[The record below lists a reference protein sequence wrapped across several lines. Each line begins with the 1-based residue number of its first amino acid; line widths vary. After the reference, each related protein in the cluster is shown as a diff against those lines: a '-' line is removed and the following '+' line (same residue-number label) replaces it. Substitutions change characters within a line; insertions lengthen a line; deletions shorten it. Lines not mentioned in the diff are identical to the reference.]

1 MSSFWLHPSLIL
13 IVGALLLPLVPS
25 RFQKLK
31 QAYLVLIPI
40 LVFLRT
46 LQLSS
51 GSFGHVQFLDWTL
64 VFGRV
69 DRLSLVF
76 GYIMSLMCI
85 LGTLYGMHVKD
96 DSQHIAA
103 WFYVAGS
110 IGAIYAGDFITL
122 FLFWEVM
129 AFSSV
134 FLIWFRGRRESLS
147 AGFRYLLVHVAGGL
161 ALLAGLVWH
170 CKTTGNWAFDENFK
184 LLAVNH
190 PTPATWLILA
200 GFLLNAAVPPLHAW
214 LPDAYGEATF
224 NGSVFMCAFTT
235 KTAVY
240 ALCRGFA
247 GTQLLVPLGVIMALY
262 GVVYAVLENDCRR
275 LLAYHIIS
283 QVGYMVAGV
292 GLGTE
297 LAINGACAHAFAHI
311 LYKGLLF
318 MGCGAVLHMTGESKF
333 TALGGLWKKMPWTF
347 VFTLIGGLSISAFP
361 LFSGFVSK
369 SMIVQAGFEEHK
381 LWVGFLL
388 MLASAGT
395 FLHTGL
401 KVPYFIWFGK
411 NQPKPEVMKRAA
423 EPPWNMSAAM
433 GIAAFL
439 CIFIGCYTPYLYRM
453 LPYPVEYH
461 PYTAYHIS
469 ETLQILLFTGLGFF
483 LLLKK
488 LVPEPKISLDLDWT
502 YRMGGRAFLW
512 LARKPIQAADTFV
525 GELYRVAGLVPLM
538 FTSRFASLVD
548 NDVVDGAVD
557 GVAEG
562 VRGIGRRLRLTQRGQ
577 MQENLTFAFAVAAA
591 LIVAFL
597 LFVKASPASVL
608 PKLPVTP
615 VLSPPNSERGGDVSS
630 PHASNVAQT
639 LSAVSPTFLSAA
651 PLIFEAPRWM
661 AMSGRLENL
670 RYGRQEC
677 LRYTPT
683 L

>member
-1 MSSFWLHPSLIL
+1 MNNLWIHPSLIL
-13 IVGALLLPLVPS
+13 IFGALLLPLVPA
-25 RFQKLK
+25 RLK
-31 QAYLVLIPI
+31 KAWLLLVPVLMFARV
-40 LVFLRT
+40 LALAH
-46 LQLSS
+46 
-51 GSFGHVQFLDWTL
+51 GSFGHVQFLNWEL

-69 DRLSLVF
+69 DRLSQVF

-85 LGTLYGMHVKD
+85 LGTIYGLHVKD
-96 DSQHIAA
+96 DKQHIAA

-110 IGAIYAGDFITL
+110 IGAIYAGDFATL
-122 FLFWEVM
+122 FLFWELM

-134 FLIWFRGRRESLS
+134 FLVWFRGRKESLP
-147 AGFRYLLVHVAGGL
+147 AGLRYLLVHVAGGL
-161 ALLAGLVWH
+161 LLLGGMVWH
-170 CKTTGNWAFDENFK
+170 CNKVGSWDFGALDVHN
-184 LLAVNH
+184 
-190 PTPATWLILA
+190 PTPAIWLILA

-247 GTQLLVPLGVIMALY
+247 GMEILVPLGVIMALY

-297 LAINGACAHAFAHI
+297 MAINGACAHAFAHI

-333 TALGGLWKKMPWTF
+333 TNLGGLWKKMPLTF

-369 SMIVQAGFEEHK
+369 SMIVAAGFEEHK
-381 LWVGFLL
+381 RWAGFLL
-388 MLASAGT
+388 LLASAGT

-411 NQPKPEVMKRAA
+411 NQPRKEVWDRAA
-423 EPPWNMSAAM
+423 EPPWNMNLAMAA
-433 GIAAFL
+433 ASFL
-439 CIFIGCYTPYLYRM
+439 CIFIGCYTPYLYKM
-453 LPYPVEYH
+453 LPYPEEAAKYI
-461 PYTAYHIS
+461 PYTSYHIS

-488 LVPEPKISLDLDWT
+488 LVPDPTISLDLDWF

-512 LARKPIQAADTFV
+512 VARKPVQALDTFV
-525 GELYRVAGLVPLM
+525 GELYRLAGLIPLMITARVAGA
-538 FTSRFASLVD
+538 FD
-548 NDVVDGAVD
+548 NTVIDGFVD
-557 GVAEG
+557 GVAES
-562 VRGIGRRLRLTQRGQ
+562 VRGIGQRLRLAQRGQ
-577 MQENLTFAFAVAAA
+577 MQENLAFAFAVAAA
-591 LIVAFL
+591 LIVAFV
-597 LFVKASPASVL
+597 LF
-608 PKLPVTP
+608 
-615 VLSPPNSERGGDVSS
+615 
-630 PHASNVAQT
+630 SNV
-639 LSAVSPTFLSAA
+639 F
-651 PLIFEAPRWM
+651 PR
-661 AMSGRLENL
+661 
-670 RYGRQEC
+670 
-677 LRYTPT
+677 
-683 L
+683 

>member
-1 MSSFWLHPSLIL
+1 MSNFWLHPSLIL
-13 IVGALLLPLVPS
+13 VLGALLLPLIPGW
-25 RFQKLK
+25 LK
-31 QAYLVLIPI
+31 KGYLFAIPTLVL
-40 LVFLRT
+40 LRT
-46 LQLSS
+46 LTLTQ
-51 GSFGHVQFLDWTL
+51 GSFGHIDFLSWGL

-85 LGTLYGMHVKD
+85 LGTLYGLHVKENR
-96 DSQHIAA
+96 QHIAS
-103 WFYVAGS
+103 WIYVAGS

-122 FLFWEVM
+122 FLFWELM

-134 FLIWFRGRRESLS
+134 FLVWFRGRKQSL
-147 AGFRYLLVHVAGGL
+147 AVGYRYLLVHVAGGL
-161 ALLAGLVWH
+161 ALLGGMVWH
-170 CKTTGNWAFDENFK
+170 CNSNGGNWAFDEAFCT
-184 LLAVNH
+184 LAVH
-190 PTPATWLILA
+190 HATPATYLILI
-200 GFLLNAAVPPLHAW
+200 GFILNAAVPPLHAW

-247 GTQLLVPLGVIMALY
+247 GTEILVPLGVIMALY

-292 GLGTE
+292 GLGTQM
-297 LAINGACAHAFAHI
+297 AINGACAHAFAHI

-318 MGCGAVLHMTGESKF
+318 MGCGSVLYMTGESKF
-333 TALGGLWKKMPWTF
+333 TELGGLWKKMPWTF

-369 SMIVQAGFEEHK
+369 SMIVSAGFEEHK

-411 NQPKPEVMKRAA
+411 NQPKKETWDRAS
-423 EPPWNMSAAM
+423 EPPWNMMTAM
-433 GIAAFL
+433 AIASFL

-453 LPYPVEYH
+453 LPYPEEAMKYI
-461 PYTAYHIS
+461 PYSAYHVS

-488 LVPEPKISLDLDWT
+488 LTPEALISLDTDWF

-512 LARKPIQAADTFV
+512 LARKPIQLADTFV
-525 GELYRVAGLVPLM
+525 GELYRLAGLVPLM
-538 FTSRFASLVD
+538 FTARVAGKFD
-548 NDVVDGAVD
+548 NNIIDGMVDGL
-557 GVAEG
+557 AETIRNLG
-562 VRGIGRRLRLTQRGQ
+562 QRLRAAQRGQ
-577 MQENLTFAFAVAAA
+577 MQQNLAFAFAVAAV
-591 LIVAFL
+591 LIVAFV
-597 LFVKASPASVL
+597 FFW
-608 PKLPVTP
+608 
-615 VLSPPNSERGGDVSS
+615 NR
-630 PHASNVAQT
+630 
-639 LSAVSPTFLSAA
+639 
-651 PLIFEAPRWM
+651 
-661 AMSGRLENL
+661 
-670 RYGRQEC
+670 
-677 LRYTPT
+677 
-683 L
+683 